1 MTRRKLTY
9 AVVAALGLAGCAPGT
24 APGTPGAAPVS
35 YRGVVL
41 SGANEVPPVA
51 SAATGTATARLEGN
65 TLTVAG
71 RFEDLG
77 ADLYSFQGSPAH
89 LHLGSAGENGPLALP
104 LEVEPFDDGRSGTL
118 RLRQPLTPEQA
129 EAFRAGRYYINI
141 HTLLNHGG
149 EVRGQLREVQ
159 PGVTRYDVRLSG
171 EAQVPPVA
179 TAATG
184 EATALLVGDVL
195 TVTGRFEGLT
205 GDLARAGGSAVHLH
219 AGGPGL
225 RGPVVL
231 NLGVEADVYNFN
243 FRDGTFSRVAT
254 LTPTQARTL
263 REGGLYLDV
272 HSAAQPGG
280 ELRAQLSGGRSAAGR
295 GTLAET
301 VTYFADLTGGGAV
314 PPVDT
319 AARGAV
325 RATLAGNVLR
335 VSGVFAGLQGDLY
348 AVRGSAAYVYEGAE
362 SRNGRILFPLAV
374 EADPDG
380 RGGIFNTQEVLTPGQ
395 VRAFLGGD
403 LYVGIS
409 SEYSQNGELRAQ
421 FAGE

>member
-1 MTRRKLTY
+1 MKRMKLATLI
-9 AVVAALGLAGCAPGT
+9 ATALSLTACAPRA
-24 APGTPGAAPVS
+24 APGTPGAAVLS
-35 YRGVVL
+35 YRDVVL

-51 SAATGTATARLEGN
+51 STATGTATARLEGN
-65 TLTVAG
+65 TLSVVG
-71 RFEDLG
+71 RFEGLG

-104 LEVEPFDDGRSGTL
+104 LEVEPFDDGRSGEL
-118 RLRQPLTPEQA
+118 GLRQPLTPEQA
-129 EAFRAGRYYINI
+129 ETFRAGGYYINI

-149 EVRGQLREVQ
+149 ELRGQLRDAQ

-171 EAQVPPVA
+171 DVQVPPVT

-184 EATALLVGDVL
+184 EAAALLVGDVL

-205 GDLARAGGSAVHLH
+205 GDLTRAGGSAVHLH
-219 AGGPGL
+219 AGRPGR

-243 FRDGTFSRVAT
+243 FRDGSFIRVAT
-254 LTPTQARTL
+254 LEPAQARAL

-280 ELRAQLSGGRSAAGR
+280 ELRAQLAGGRSAAGR

-301 VTYFADLTGGGAV
+301 VTYFADFAGGEAV

-325 RATLAGNVLR
+325 RATLAGNALR
-335 VSGVFAGLQGDLY
+335 VSGIFAGLQGDLY

-380 RGGIFNTQEVLTPGQ
+380 RGGVFNTQEVLTSEQ

-409 SEYSQNGELRAQ
+409 TEYSQNGELRAQ
-421 FAGE
+421 LAGE